1 MKVEIINI
9 GDELLI
15 GQVVN
20 TNAAWMGAELKLR
33 GWDLVQVTVVADK
46 LEDIINSYDAALK
59 RADVVL
65 VTGGIGP
72 TKDDVT
78 RTSFLKYFDVDLVY
92 NADVYATIERL
103 FSTRSIKMNDLTRD
117 QAMVPSNAI
126 VLQNEV
132 GTAPCCWYEKDG
144 KVIVSMPG
152 VPSEMKWLMNNAV
165 MPRLQDRFKEDSH
178 IISSILMVRDY
189 SESALAEALSEV
201 ESEMPSALSLAYL
214 PQPGIIRL
222 RLTAKGKDEDVLR
235 KQLEETV
242 EKIKYVVAEKVFS
255 EEDDTVAA
263 TVLKRLAEKG
273 YTLSTAESCTGGTI
287 ASLITAVPGSSEYY
301 KGSVVSYA
309 NEVKQSVLGVAAE
322 DLEKQGAVSEPVVLQ
337 MVEGVAK
344 LCNTTCA
351 LSTSGIAGPSGGT
364 AEKPVGTVWI
374 AAKVG
379 ETRFA
384 RCYTFGK
391 VREYNMMRA
400 SNAALLL
407 LLELIEKQ

>member
-1 MKVEIINI
+1 MKIEIINI

-20 TNAAWMGAELKLR
+20 TNAAWMGSELKLR
-33 GWDLVQVTVVADK
+33 GWELVQVTVVADK
-46 LEDIINSYDAALK
+46 LEDIINSYDSALR

-78 RTSFLKYFDVDLVY
+78 RTSFLKYFDVELVY
-92 NADVYATIERL
+92 NADVYTTIEKL

-117 QAMVPSNAI
+117 QAMVPSNAV

-152 VPSEMKWLMNNAV
+152 VPSEMKWLMANAV
-165 MPRLQDRFKEDSH
+165 LPRLQDKFKEDSH
-178 IISSILMVRDY
+178 IISSVLMVRDF
-189 SESALAEALSEV
+189 SESALAEALSDV
-201 ESEMPSALSLAYL
+201 ESQMPSSLSLAYL

-222 RLTAKGKDEDVLR
+222 RLTAKGKDEDILR
-235 KQLEETV
+235 TQLKETTD
-242 EKIKYVVAEKVFS
+242 KIKSVVGERVFS

-287 ASLITAVPGSSEYY
+287 ASLITAIPGSSEHY

-309 NEVKQSVLGVAAE
+309 NEVKQNVLGVSSE
-322 DLEKQGAVSEPVVLQ
+322 DLQLYGAVSEPVVLQ
-337 MVEGVAK
+337 MVEGVSS

-351 LSTSGIAGPSGGT
+351 VSTSGIAGPTGGT
-364 AEKPVGTVWI
+364 DEKPVGTVWI

-379 ETRFA
+379 EKKLA
-384 RCYTFGK
+384 RCYTFGT

-400 SNAALLL
+400 ANAALLL
-407 LLELIEKQ
+407 LLELI